1 VVGQG
6 ARSCERKECVVGS
19 GPRKADGASP
29 LAAAKRG
36 LREADK
42 GPQSCSCRICLG
54 GARESERG
62 STLDFNLSGEEPI
75 AQSERGKRKGDVK
88 GAESCWVRGICSV

>member
-1 VVGQG
+1 VLGL
-6 ARSCERKECVVGS
+6 ARGRNVLSVLVRG
-19 GPRKADGASP
+19 RHDGASP

-36 LREADK
+36 VREADK
-42 GPQSCSCRICLG
+42 GPQSCSCWICLG